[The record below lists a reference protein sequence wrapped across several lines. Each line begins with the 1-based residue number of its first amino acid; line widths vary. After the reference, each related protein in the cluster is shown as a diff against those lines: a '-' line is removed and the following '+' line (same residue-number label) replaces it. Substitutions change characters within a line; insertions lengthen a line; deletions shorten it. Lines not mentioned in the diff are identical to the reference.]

1 MIVGNGTADW
11 GSTEGTISFWVKM
24 DGSVQGRFWGQDDN
38 METRWSGT
46 NLLLDWGG
54 ASSMTS
60 AYSFSADT
68 WYFVAI
74 VWDETND
81 DLRLYIGDETNTP
94 SLDVNSLS
102 GTWTST
108 TPSPTENRFLN
119 GLGGDQPVDGHGDEL
134 RYWNVARN
142 LTQLKSDYNLELTGS
157 ESNLRSYFKLN
168 GDFDDKGPDNNDGSG
183 YDDYLFSS
191 DVPFLTETIQVDVWN
206 GSTWQNIFNNLTNGW
221 NNETISSYL
230 TSSNLTLRFVGSN
243 ETNDT
248 AQDSWSIDAALV
260 HVWTTGVMTL
270 DCLLR
275 VNNTVTDSWQI
286 RLMQFSGSNIG
297 RLQTCSIYFRNSSDE
312 TSNQIVIDNGS
323 YTQTAGPWYDL
334 EGLETTYIAMTV
346 QANSTGTT
354 DIHTFLEIR
363 VPSTTIYCQ
372 YMIAFTIT

>member
-1 MIVGNGTADW
+1 
-11 GSTEGTISFWVKM
+11 
-24 DGSVQGRFWGQDDN
+24 

-54 ASSMTS
+54 TGSMTS

-74 VWDETND
+74 VWDEIKDN
-81 DLRLYIGDETNTP
+81 LLLYVGDETNPP
-94 SLDVNSLS
+94 SPDVNSLS

-142 LTQLKSDYNLELTGS
+142 LTQLQSDYNLELTGS
-157 ESNLRSYFKLN
+157 ESNLRSYFRLN
-168 GDFDDKGPDNNDGSG
+168 DDFDDIGPDNNDGSG
-183 YDDYLFSS
+183 YDGYLFSS

-206 GSTWQNIFNNLTNGW
+206 GSTWQSIFNKLTNGW
-221 NNETISSYL
+221 NNETLSSYL

-248 AQDSWSIDAALV
+248 VQDSWSIDAALV

-275 VNNTVTDSWQI
+275 VNNTVADSWQI
-286 RLMQFSGSNIG
+286 RLMRFSGSNIG
-297 RLQTCSIYFRNSSDE
+297 RLQTCSIYFRNSSGE
-312 TSNQIVIDNGS
+312 ASNQIVIENGD
-323 YTQTAGPWYDL
+323 YTQDAGPWYDL
-334 EGLETTYIAMTV
+334 EGLETIYIAMTV
-346 QANSTGTT
+346 QANSTGAT

-363 VPSTTIYCQ
+363 VPSTTTYCQ
-372 YMIAFTIT
+372 YMIAFTII